1 MGGQFWPDPGLCETH
16 PAHRTA
22 ELRALAGPQALP
34 SQPRPHLAQSQKQVL
49 QDAIGLSSDVF
60 LSLHLEI

>member
-22 ELRALAGPQALP
+22 ELPALAGPQALP